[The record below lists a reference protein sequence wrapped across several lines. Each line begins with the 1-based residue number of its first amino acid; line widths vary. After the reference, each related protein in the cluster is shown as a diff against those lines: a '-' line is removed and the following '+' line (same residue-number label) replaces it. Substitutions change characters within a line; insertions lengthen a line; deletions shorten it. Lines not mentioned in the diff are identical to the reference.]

1 MLGEITADER
11 RALERLFESDGWA
24 FIARDINEQLA
35 RIERAGLDSPSW
47 DALQYNKGVRD
58 TMRVLVNY
66 DRILLVTSDETDS
79 V

>member
-1 MLGEITADER
+1 MIEGINADER

-24 FIARDINEQLA
+24 FIVKDINEQLA
-35 RIERAGLDSPSW
+35 RIERAGLDSPNW
-47 DALQYNKGVRD
+47 EALQYNKGVRD

-66 DRILLVTSDETDS
+66 DRILQVVSDETDS